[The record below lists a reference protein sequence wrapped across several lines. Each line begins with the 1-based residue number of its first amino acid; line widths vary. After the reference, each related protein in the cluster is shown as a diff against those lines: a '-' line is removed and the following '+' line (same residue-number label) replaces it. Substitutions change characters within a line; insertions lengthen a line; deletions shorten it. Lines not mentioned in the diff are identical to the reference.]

1 MMRSRP
7 RIAFVAF
14 VAAMLVVHGV
24 VAAWSPLQ
32 DDDWK
37 QWMWSA
43 RHGTDS
49 LWSWL
54 AGHHTIADVLA
65 YVLAHATWFHVIV
78 SPLAQ
83 LALVIGA
90 FAVAMRR
97 LPRLDS
103 WDDVLG
109 VIALSAM
116 LWIAQPRAGFTFFH
130 RSHVAWHVY
139 GCALAVWTLAPFR
152 CGWRPRGATTVL
164 LAVAAFLVGTTT
176 RQIATPML
184 IGLALVV
191 RGGERARWKT
201 AALAALFAGT
211 VVGYLTAPPIEIG
224 KAVYRGVDQAL
235 INLDRPMRDGAQLVV
250 LVLLLALAK
259 LAIASVRPGASAP
272 APEVP
277 DARVALRWF
286 WLWFA
291 ICVASLFG
299 PAYSDATVLP
309 AAVALS
315 IGAAPFVPWL
325 VSVRL
330 VRIAIAVIAVGLHV
344 VMWATALVKYA
355 AIHDE
360 YRDRMAR
367 IDATPKGEIAV
378 VHPYAEI
385 QPTWWFFGEDWF
397 RPTRQLVAI
406 EGFGVRD
413 IDFDPWFRKLEA
425 NPRLQIRLE
434 VDGVD
439 PAQVRDAAP
448 TLWATELSTA
458 RTQFEMFTR
467 NLHRAGVT
475 AFTARLVVDDLPF
488 PERAGRPVYA
498 AWSEGG
504 TVTAPRVSRTG
515 PDAENHLTITVPG
528 GLARQFTESYLV
540 RDRGTEKI
548 ERESGAYRIQLVIA
562 ERVAII
568 GCDAKRCFAVDA
580 FLPRF

>member
-7 RIAFVAF
+7 RIALLAF

-37 QWMWSA
+37 QWIWSA
-43 RHGTDS
+43 QHGTDAA
-49 LWSWL
+49 WTWL
-54 AGHHTIADVLA
+54 AGHHTMADAVA
-65 YVLAHATWFHVIV
+65 YVLAHATWVHVIV

-90 FAVAMRR
+90 FTVAMRR
-97 LPRLDS
+97 LPRIDT

-109 VIALSAM
+109 LIALSAM

-130 RSHVAWHVY
+130 RSHVAWHVD

-164 LAVAAFLVGTTT
+164 LAIAAFLVGTTT

-184 IGLALVV
+184 IGIALAV

-201 AALAALFAGT
+201 VALAALLLGT
-211 VVGYLTAPPIEIG
+211 VVGYVTAPPIEIG

-235 INLDRPMRDGAQLVV
+235 LNLDRPMRDGAQLVV
-250 LVLLLALAK
+250 LVMLLALGK
-259 LAIASVRPGASAP
+259 LAIEGVRPGGSTP
-272 APEVP
+272 APDP
-277 DARVALRWF
+277 RDALRWF

-299 PAYSDATVLP
+299 PAYSEATVLP
-309 AAVALS
+309 AAVALC
-315 IGAAPFVPWL
+315 IGALPFVPWL
-325 VSVRL
+325 ASERL

-344 VMWATALVKYA
+344 VLWATALVKYA
-355 AIHDE
+355 GIGAE
-360 YRDRMAR
+360 YRDRMAL
-367 IDATPKGEIAV
+367 IEATPPGEVAV
-378 VHPYAEI
+378 VHPYKEI
-385 QPTWWFFGEDWF
+385 QPTWWFFGEDWY
-397 RPTRQLVAI
+397 RPARQLVAI

-434 VDGVD
+434 VEGVA
-439 PAQVRDAAP
+439 PEQVRDAAP

-467 NLHRAGVT
+467 NLSRAGIT
-475 AFTARLVVDDLPF
+475 TFTARLVVDNLSF

-498 AWSEGG
+498 AWYEGG

-515 PDAENHLTITVPG
+515 PDAENWLTIKIPG
-528 GLARQFTESYLV
+528 NVAKHFTESYLV
-540 RDRGTEKI
+540 RDAGSARI
-548 ERESGAYRIQLVIA
+548 ERASGAYRVQLMTA
-562 ERVAII
+562 ERVAIL

-580 FLPRF
+580 FLPRL